1 MSVSGTSLRLEGTSP
16 DSDEFSDASTL
27 SCSPPDFVD
36 PLLRQYESPRR
47 EPEALILE
55 VFQHYRMK
63 PMIVQFSDSCT
74 PELKAALVK
83 RDPRILFALP
93 EQHFEMLKNRELA
106 DAIFFNTF
114 GKKLELIEKA
124 GAEYSIN
131 IFFKI
136 ALFRFFQGREYNR
149 LKGKPFPGPSEFS
162 SHKHYLDF
170 RSYHILPTNPD
181 QTITRLAEDLIERA
195 LPPSRALAI
204 STLRVIRSS
213 LETKRADLSSSKRA

>member
-16 DSDEFSDASTL
+16 DSDDCSDASTL

-36 PLLRQYESPRR
+36 PLMRQYESPRR
-47 EPEALILE
+47 EPEVLIHE
-55 VFQHYRMK
+55 VFHHYRMK
-63 PMIVQFSDSCT
+63 PMIVQFTDNCT

-83 RDPRILFALP
+83 RDPKTLFELP
-93 EQHFEMLKNRELA
+93 EQHFVMLKNRELT

-124 GAEYSIN
+124 GAEYSLN
-131 IFFKI
+131 TFFKI
-136 ALFRFFQGREYNR
+136 ALFRFFHGREYNR
-149 LKGKPFPGPSEFS
+149 LKGKPFPGTPEFL
-162 SHKHYLDF
+162 SHKLYLDF

-181 QTITRLAEDLIERA
+181 LTISRLAEDLIERA

-204 STLRVIRSS
+204 STLRVLSS
-213 LETKRADLSSSKRA
+213 SFEARQSNLSSSKRA